1 MGVPLA
7 MFLLDQLWT
16 RQLFT
21 HLSLISIFVVTMEAL
36 GQASPHTTMS
46 SGTSMDLL
54 LMNCRSSYTTCA
66 SPLLAALNLY
76 HWSHRCTMLTL
87 LPIEGDYTMR
97 QWWKGNLQ
105 HQQHP
110 LLHHQHHHI
119 CFQQNQLIQI
129 YSSCMQTW
137 KI

>member
-7 MFLLDQLWT
+7 MRLLAQLWT
-16 RQLFT
+16 QQLFT
-21 HLSLISIFVVTMEAL
+21 HLSLISIFVATVEDL
-36 GQASPHTTMS
+36 GQASPRTTMS
-46 SGTSMDLL
+46 SRTSMDLL

-66 SPLLAALNLY
+66 SSLFGALNLY

-87 LPIEGDYTMR
+87 LPIEGDYTTR

-105 HQQHP
+105 LQQHP
-110 LLHHQHHHI
+110 LLHHRLRFQQHH
-119 CFQQNQLIQI
+119 LIQI
-129 YSSCMQTW
+129 SSSCTQTW